1 VWLDK
6 VPMLT
11 PPLYQ
16 CAACGLAV
24 AITPEGTPIRGCKHD
39 TAAILANA
47 VASMQ
52 GAGGLSVGQRPE
64 KR

>member
-1 VWLDK
+1 MTSA
-6 VPMLT
+6 PI
-11 PPLYQ
+11 YQ
-16 CAACGLAV
+16 CAECGLAV
-24 AITPEGTPIRGCKHD
+24 ALTPDGTPIRGCKHD